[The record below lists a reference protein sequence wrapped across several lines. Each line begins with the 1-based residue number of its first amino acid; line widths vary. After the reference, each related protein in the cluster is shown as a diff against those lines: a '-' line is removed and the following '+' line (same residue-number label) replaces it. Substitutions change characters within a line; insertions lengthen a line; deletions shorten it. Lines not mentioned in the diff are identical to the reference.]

1 MLMTKFQFKSQET
14 IPLRQKIA
22 TDIRNAIIQGDLK
35 PGTKLKEQEISEQMG
50 ISRGPVREALRDLE
64 AMGLVVSLP
73 YKETVVADV
82 QKEEIVDLLLPIR
95 LQLELYAIKYSLDH
109 LDEDIIRTLEAIAER
124 MEEFAASGNIAG
136 LVEEDIQF
144 HEKILFIHSDS
155 TYTQQVWAG
164 IVNRM
169 RLHFMKNTSRYS
181 DLARMPAEHKQLI
194 EALQSRDFV
203 RIKEAWEKH
212 IRDEDCL
219 LYL

>member
-1 MLMTKFQFKSQET
+1 MTKFQFKSQET

-22 TDIRNAIIQGDLK
+22 TDIRNAIIQGALK
-35 PGTKLKEQEISEQMG
+35 PGEKLKEQEIAAQMG
-50 ISRGPVREALRDLE
+50 ISRGPIREALRDLE

-82 QKEEIVDLLLPIR
+82 RKEEIVDLLLPTR
-95 LQLELYAIKYSLDH
+95 LQLELYALKYNLAELNDEIYGR
-109 LDEDIIRTLEAIAER
+109 LEDITER
-124 MEEFAASGNIAG
+124 MEQLAASGDIAG

-144 HEKILFIHSDS
+144 HEHILFLSQDS
-155 TYTQQVWAG
+155 SYASQIWNG

-169 RLHFMKNTSRYS
+169 RLHFMKNTSQYS
-181 DLARMPAEHKQLI
+181 DLAQMSAEHKQLI
-194 EALQSRDFV
+194 EALRTQDFA

-212 IRDEDCL
+212 IRDESCL